1 MKTIRLITMLAL
13 ATAMLTSCEQYG
25 DAKMHT
31 IVNKDGTCT
40 REINFK
46 DESPKSIAISDA
58 WTSTPDANDTTRVT
72 YSRNF
77 DNVEQMCQDM
87 PILLNGKPLQSKA
100 TLEKRFRWFYTEYT
114 FTEEF
119 ASLGDDFQLPP
130 TNFATAEEVGYWFTG
145 QPNLTNGMNG
155 AEAAELLTNIGEKMD
170 YWLSANLF
178 CSGFDYICDNYDQV
192 KNPPVSREEF
202 ASLRDSLIR
211 FRDSLVAFARPED
224 SIANLARPVT
234 SEQRYYAIVF
244 EKFFGSNAFDKFF
257 DEKDETGCYSGL
269 NDKVEPLMHFPELSV
284 PYILSM
290 PGNVVDCGNGIC
302 QNGTIIYP
310 LTGERMIPQSYTIT
324 ATSRVKHTWAY
335 VAMILIVGL
344 AIGCTI
350 MQKRKW

>member
-1 MKTIRLITMLAL
+1 MKTIKLITMLAL
-13 ATAMLTSCEQYG
+13 AGATLASCEDYG
-25 DAKMHT
+25 DAKMYT

-46 DESPKSIAISDA
+46 DNTPKSIALSDA
-58 WTSTPDANDTTRVT
+58 WTSIPDANDTTRIT

-100 TLEKRFRWFYTEYT
+100 TFEKRFRWFYTEYT

-178 CSGFDYICDNYDQV
+178 HRGVDYIYDNYDQV
-192 KNPPVSREEF
+192 KNPPVSRQEF
-202 ASLRDSLIR
+202 ASLRDSLLH
-211 FRDSLVAFARPED
+211 FRDSLVSFASLED
-224 SIANLARPVT
+224 SIANLARPAT
-234 SEQRYYAIVF
+234 SEQCYYAKVF
-244 EKFFGSNAFDKFF
+244 EKFFGSKAFDKFF
-257 DEKDETGCYSGL
+257 NEKDETGCYSGL
-269 NDKVEPLMHFPELSV
+269 NEKVEPLMHFSTLSV
-284 PYILSM
+284 PYTLSM
-290 PGNVVDCGNGIC
+290 PGRIVDCGNGIC
-302 QNGTIIYP
+302 QNGTVIYP

-324 ATSRVKHTWAY
+324 ATSRVKRAWAY
-335 VAMILIVGL
+335 IVMILIVATAVCGFVF
-344 AIGCTI
+344 
-350 MQKRKW
+350 QRKRL

>member
-1 MKTIRLITMLAL
+1 MKTTRLITMLAL
-13 ATAMLTSCEQYG
+13 ATTMLTSCEQYG

-46 DESPKSIAISDA
+46 DESPKSIAVSDD
-58 WTSTPDANDTTRVT
+58 WTRTPDATDTARVT
-72 YSRNF
+72 YSRAF
-77 DNVEQMCQDM
+77 ASVEQMSQDI
-87 PILLNGKPLQSKA
+87 PLLLNGKPLQSKA
-100 TLEKRFRWFYTEYT
+100 AFEKRFRWFYTEYT

-119 ASLGDDFQLPP
+119 ASLGGDFQLPP
-130 TNFATAEEVGYWFTG
+130 TDFATADEVGYWFTG
-145 QPNLTNGMNG
+145 HPNLTNGMNG

-170 YWLSANLF
+170 SWLSANLF
-178 CSGFDYICDNYDQV
+178 YSGFDYIYDNYDQI

-211 FRDSLVAFARPED
+211 FRDSLIAIARPED
-224 SIANLARPVT
+224 TIANLARPIT
-234 SEQRYYAIVF
+234 SEQRYYAIIF

-257 DEKDETGCYSGL
+257 NEKDETGCYSGL

-290 PGNVVDCGNGIC
+290 PGNVVDCGIGIY
-302 QNGTIIYP
+302 QDGTVTYP
-310 LTGERMIPQSYTIT
+310 LTGERLIPQNCTIA
-324 ATSRVKHTWAY
+324 ATSRVKHVWAY
-335 VAMILIVGL
+335 IVMVLIVGL
-344 AIGCTI
+344 AIGCAI

>member
-1 MKTIRLITMLAL
+1 MKTTRLITMLAL

-46 DESPKSIAISDA
+46 DESPKSIALSDA
-58 WTSTPDANDTTRVT
+58 WTSIPDANDTTRIT

-77 DNVEQMCQDM
+77 DNVEQMSQDV
-87 PILLNGKPLQSKA
+87 PLLLNGKPLQSKA
-100 TLEKRFRWFYTEYT
+100 TFEKRFRWFYTEYT
-114 FTEEF
+114 FAEEF
-119 ASLGDDFQLPP
+119 ASLGNDFQLPP
-130 TNFATAEEVGYWFTG
+130 TDFATADEVSYWFTG

-178 CSGFDYICDNYDQV
+178 HRGFDYIYDNYDQV
-192 KNPPVSREEF
+192 KNPPVSRQEF

-211 FRDSLVAFARPED
+211 FRDSLVVFARPED

-257 DEKDETGCYSGL
+257 NEKDTTDCYSGL

-290 PGNVVDCGNGIC
+290 PGNIVDCGTGIY
-302 QNGTIIYP
+302 QDGTVTYP
-310 LTGERMIPQSYTIT
+310 LTGERLIPQNYTIT
-324 ATSRVKHTWAY
+324 ATSRVKHVWAY
-335 VAMILIVGL
+335 IVMVLIVGL

-350 MQKRKW
+350 MQKRKC

>member
-1 MKTIRLITMLAL
+1 MLAL

-46 DESPKSIAISDA
+46 DNKPKSIAISDA

-77 DNVEQMCQDM
+77 DNVEQMSQDV
-87 PILLNGKPLQSKA
+87 PLLLNGKPLQSKA
-100 TLEKRFRWFYTEYT
+100 TFEIRFRWFYTEYT
-114 FTEEF
+114 FAEEF
-119 ASLGDDFQLPP
+119 ASLGNDFQLPP

-178 CSGFDYICDNYDQV
+178 HRGFDYICDNYDQV

-202 ASLRDSLIR
+202 ASLRDSLIH
-211 FRDSLVAFARPED
+211 FRDSLVSFARPED
-224 SIANLARPVT
+224 SIANLARPAT

-244 EKFFGSNAFDKFF
+244 EKFFGSKAFDKFF
-257 DEKDETGCYSGL
+257 NEKDETGCYSGL

-284 PYILSM
+284 PYTLSM
-290 PGNVVDCGNGIC
+290 PGRIVDCGIGIC
-302 QNGTIIYP
+302 QNGTVVFP

-324 ATSRVKHTWAY
+324 ATSRVKHAWAY
-335 VAMILIVGL
+335 IAMILIV
-344 AIGCTI
+344 AMAVGCAV
-350 MQKRKW
+350 MQKRK